1 VTSEVADAPVRLTPG
16 TVVAVALGGALGAV
30 ARYEVARS
38 WPVAAGTFPW
48 TTLGINLVGA
58 FVLGVVLTVAA
69 GGSTTAARVRAFAAI
84 GFCGGFTTFS
94 TWMVEVVLLGRDG
107 DVALGAAYSSISI
120 ALGLVAIAAGVLGAH
135 WLFHDRIPRFDPRA
149 DD

>member
-1 VTSEVADAPVRLTPG
+1 MTTEAVPPVRMG
-16 TVVAVALGGALGAV
+16 AATVLAVALGSALGAV
-30 ARYEVARS
+30 ARYEVGLA

-48 TTLGINLVGA
+48 TTLGINLAGSL
-58 FVLGVVLTVAA
+58 VLGVILTVAA
-69 GGSTTAARVRAFAAI
+69 GGSTRAARVRAFAAV

-107 DVALGAAYSSISI
+107 HVGLGAVYSLVSIV
-120 ALGLVAIAAGVLGAH
+120 LGLVAVAVGVLGAH